1 MGFVVVWRTISRR
14 APSLPLI
21 GYIDFLCVRG
31 IIVCRYSLTPPLAE
45 DFALVPPNSQQRRNG
60 VQSAEGELSRSGRR
74 RILFCLLVGL
84 GGVAISLLLAQMLR
98 DQGRRLA
105 AVQFQHD
112 AERRIEAIQHTAIDR
127 LSVVDIIKAFYVGSE
142 LVERKGFR
150 LFTEPL
156 LQRFQGVQ
164 MLGWAPLV
172 AEEERTAHEQAV
184 RKDGFSSYGITEHD
198 DRGQYVPAGKR
209 AEYCP
214 ILFVEPFEKYKSML
228 GFDLCSYP
236 VCRAATERAMATGRQ
251 AAAICSPTGED
262 ATNDKLL
269 YVVAPIRNVGAS
281 ADHPQTAG
289 FVFGVFDI
297 SAIVEESLH
306 SFTPVGIDVHIRD
319 FSDAG
324 IGPLICTRPSPLRAP
339 GKATEPIPDPS
350 ELSAAGM
357 RVTSLIDAIDRLIEI
372 ECVPLESYLAQHR
385 MWGPILVLP
394 TGLLITA
401 LLVGLLFLLTGRT
414 ARVRRLVAQR
424 TQDLRASE
432 QRFRRLVDSA
442 GDAVF
447 LHDESGRIRDLNKR
461 ACDTLGYTRDEL
473 LRMKMPDIDLQVT
486 AGNQLQFWNLPDDE
500 YPITLGGIHRRKDGS
515 TFPVEIRLVPFNVGN
530 ERLMFGLAR
539 DVTDRKLAE
548 EKLHEEQRLL
558 REMLD
563 LQEQDRKLV
572 SYEIH
577 DGLAQQLTGVLFKFQ
592 SIENLQ
598 DRDPDAARKMF
609 DEAVGL
615 LREAM
620 AETRRLIGGL
630 RPPVLDES
638 GIVAAVEDLISAYR
652 QDCPK
657 VEFVHDLE
665 PQRFAP
671 PLESA
676 VFRIVQE
683 SLTNACRHSRSEKVR
698 VELGLSGDR
707 VLIDVRDWGVG
718 FDTEKDQSGHFG
730 LRGLRERARLLGGSA
745 EIESSPGHGTHV
757 HVELPLLPPVENGT
771 ASGSR

>member
-1 MGFVVVWRTISRR
+1 MI
-14 APSLPLI
+14 PL
-21 GYIDFLCVRG
+21 
-31 IIVCRYSLTPPLAE
+31 
-45 DFALVPPNSQQRRNG
+45 NSQQRRSG

-84 GGVAISLLLAQMLR
+84 GGVAISLLLTQMLR
-98 DQGRRLA
+98 DQERRIT
-105 AVQFQHD
+105 AVHFQRD
-112 AERRIEAIQHTAIDR
+112 AERRIEAIQHTAFDR
-127 LSVVDIIKAFYVGSE
+127 LSVIGITEALYVGSD
-142 LVERKGFR
+142 LVERKEFR

-172 AEEERTAHEQAV
+172 AEEERTTYEQTV
-184 RKDGFSSYGITEHD
+184 REDGFSSYRITKHG

-214 ILFVEPFEKYKSML
+214 VLFVEPFEKYKSML
-228 GFDLCSYP
+228 GFDLCSYS

-262 ATNDKLL
+262 ATNDSLL
-269 YVVAPIRNVGAS
+269 YVVAPIRKVGAS
-281 ADHPQTAG
+281 ADHPQTTG

-297 SAIVEESLH
+297 STIVKAALH
-306 SFTPVGIDVHIRD
+306 SFTSVGIDVHIRD

-324 IGPLICTRPSPLRAP
+324 IGPLICVRSSLLRAP
-339 GKATEPIPDPS
+339 VEATEPTPDPL
-350 ELSAAGM
+350 EPSAAGM
-357 RVTSLIDAIDRLIEI
+357 RVTSLIDVVDRLVEI
-372 ECVPLESYLAQHR
+372 ECVPLEAYVVQHR
-385 MWGPILVLP
+385 TWGPILVLP

-414 ARVRRLVAQR
+414 AHVRRLVAQR
-424 TQDLRASE
+424 TQELRASE
-432 QRFRRLVDSA
+432 QRFRRLVDNA

-447 LHDESGRIRDLNKR
+447 LFDKKRRFLDVNKQ
-461 ACDTLGYTRDEL
+461 ACDSLGYTREEL
-473 LRMKMPDIDLQVT
+473 LAMRVPDIDVYFT
-486 AGNQLQFWNLPDDE
+486 TGNLSQHGNRSDDE
-500 YPITLGGIHRRKDGS
+500 YPVTFEGIHRRKDGT
-515 TFPVEIRLVPFNVGN
+515 TFPVEIRLTSLYMGN
-530 ERLMFGLAR
+530 ERLLFGLAR

-548 EKLHEEQRLL
+548 EKLHEERRLL

-609 DEAVGL
+609 DAAVQL

-638 GIVAAVEDLISAYR
+638 GIVDAVEDLIFGYR
-652 QDCPK
+652 QHNGPEI
-657 VEFVHDLE
+657 EFVHNLE

-683 SLTNACRHSRSEKVR
+683 SLTNAYRHSQSEKVY

-707 VLIDVRDWGVG
+707 VLIDVRDRGVG
-718 FDTEKDQSGHFG
+718 FDTENIQSGHFG

-745 EIESSPGHGTHV
+745 EIESSPEHGTHV
-757 HVELPLLPPVENGT
+757 HVELPLLPPAENGT

>member
-1 MGFVVVWRTISRR
+1 M
-14 APSLPLI
+14 
-21 GYIDFLCVRG
+21 
-31 IIVCRYSLTPPLAE
+31 
-45 DFALVPPNSQQRRNG
+45 
-60 VQSAEGELSRSGRR
+60 
-74 RILFCLLVGL
+74 
-84 GGVAISLLLAQMLR
+84 LLAQMLR
-98 DQGRRLA
+98 DQGRRLT
-105 AVQFQHD
+105 AVHFQRD
-112 AERRIEAIQHTAIDR
+112 AERRIEAIQYTAFDR
-127 LSVVDIIKAFYVGSE
+127 LSVVDIIEAFYAGSE
-142 LVERKGFR
+142 LVERREFR
-150 LFTEPL
+150 TFTGPL
-156 LQRFQGVQ
+156 MQRFQGVQ

-184 RKDGFSSYGITEHD
+184 RKDGFSSYGITERD
-198 DRGQYVPAGKR
+198 DRGRYVPAGKR

-214 ILFVEPFEKYKSML
+214 ILFVEPFEKYKSKL

-236 VCRAATERAMATGRQ
+236 ACRAATERAMATGRQ
-251 AAAICSPTGED
+251 SAAICSPTGED

-297 SAIVEESLH
+297 STIVEAALH
-306 SFTPVGIDVHIRD
+306 SFTPVGIDVRIRD

-324 IGPLICTRPSPLRAP
+324 IGPLICIRPSPLRAP
-339 GKATEPIPDPS
+339 GEATEPIPDPS

-357 RVTSLIDAIDRLIEI
+357 RVTSLIDVVDRLVEI
-372 ECVPLESYLAQHR
+372 ECVPLEAYLAQHR
-385 MWGPILVLP
+385 TWGPILVLP

-424 TQDLRASE
+424 TQELRASE

-442 GDAVF
+442 GDAFF
-447 LHDESGRIRDLNKR
+447 LFDKKRRFLDVNKQ
-461 ACDTLGYTRDEL
+461 ACDSLGYTREEL
-473 LRMKMPDIDLQVT
+473 LIMRVSDIDVYFT
-486 AGNQLQFWNLPDDE
+486 TGNLSQHGNRSDDE
-500 YPITLGGIHRRKDGS
+500 YPVTFEGIHRRKDGT
-515 TFPVEIRLVPFNVGN
+515 TFPVEIRLTSFYMGN
-530 ERLMFGLAR
+530 ERLLFGLAR

-592 SIENLQ
+592 SIENLL

-609 DEAVGL
+609 DAAVGL

-630 RPPVLDES
+630 RPPVLDKS
-638 GIVAAVEDLISAYR
+638 GIVAAVEDLISGYR
-652 QDCPK
+652 QHDGPEI
-657 VEFVHDLE
+657 EFVHNLE
-665 PQRFAP
+665 PQRFTL
-671 PLESA
+671 PLEIA

-683 SLTNACRHSRSEKVR
+683 SLTNACRHSRSKKVR

-745 EIESSPGHGTHV
+745 EIESSPEHGTHV
-757 HVELPLLPPVENGT
+757 HVELPLLPPIENGT
-771 ASGSR
+771 ASGSRQNNA

>member
-1 MGFVVVWRTISRR
+1 M
-14 APSLPLI
+14 
-21 GYIDFLCVRG
+21 
-31 IIVCRYSLTPPLAE
+31 
-45 DFALVPPNSQQRRNG
+45 
-60 VQSAEGELSRSGRR
+60 
-74 RILFCLLVGL
+74 LFCLLVGL
-84 GGVAISLLLAQMLR
+84 GGVVISLLLAQILR
-98 DQGRRLA
+98 DQGRRLT

-112 AERRIEAIQHTAIDR
+112 AERRIEAIQHTAFDR
-127 LSVVDIIKAFYVGSE
+127 LNVIDIIEAFYVGSE
-142 LVERKGFR
+142 RVERKEFR

-156 LQRFQGVQ
+156 LQRFQSVQ
-164 MLGWAPLV
+164 VLGWAPLV

-184 RKDGFSSYGITEHD
+184 REDGFSSYGIMDRD

-209 AEYCP
+209 AKYCP
-214 ILFVEPFEKYKSML
+214 ILFVEPFEKYKSKL
-228 GFDLCSYP
+228 GFDLRSYP
-236 VCRAATERAMATGRQ
+236 ACRAATERAMATSRQ
-251 AAAICSPTGED
+251 AAAICSPSGKD
-262 ATNDKLL
+262 ATNDKLI

-281 ADHPQTAG
+281 ADRPQTAG

-297 SAIVEESLH
+297 STIVEAALH
-306 SFTPVGIDVHIRD
+306 SFTPVGIDVNIRD
-319 FSDAG
+319 FSSAG

-350 ELSAAGM
+350 ELSATGM
-357 RVTSLIDAIDRLIEI
+357 RATSLIDVIDRLVEI
-372 ECVPLESYLAQHR
+372 ECVPSEVYLAQHR
-385 MWGPILVLP
+385 TWGPILVLP

-424 TQDLRASE
+424 TQELRASE
-432 QRFRRLVDSA
+432 RRFRRLVDNA

-447 LHDESGRIRDLNKR
+447 LHDKSGRICDINKR

-473 LRMKMPDIDLQVT
+473 LRMKVPDIDLQLT
-486 AGNQLQFWNLPDDE
+486 ASNQLQFWNLPDNE
-500 YPITLGGIHRRKDGS
+500 YPVTFEGIHRRKDGT
-515 TFPVEIRLVPFNVGN
+515 TFPVEIRLTSLYMGT
-530 ERLMFGLAR
+530 ERLLFGLAR
-539 DVTDRKLAE
+539 DITDRKLAE

-609 DEAVGL
+609 DEAVQL

-630 RPPVLDES
+630 RPPILDES
-638 GIVAAVEDLISAYR
+638 GIVAAVEDLISGYR
-652 QDCPK
+652 QHDGPEI
-657 VEFVHDLE
+657 EFVHNLK

-676 VFRIVQE
+676 VFRVVQA
-683 SLTNACRHSRSEKVR
+683 SLTNACQHSQSEKVR

-718 FDTEKDQSGHFG
+718 FDTEKVQGGHFG
-730 LRGLRERARLLGGSA
+730 LRSLRERARLLGGSA
-745 EIESSPGHGTHV
+745 KIESSPEHGTHV

-771 ASGSR
+771 ASGSRH